1 MTSKRPHRPRQH
13 GFSLIEVLLVL
24 AIISVMAAMV
34 INAFS
39 NATQDSRNVVA
50 RQQQA
55 ALQSAISN
63 WATAQIGRKLT
74 IDPDGA
80 GALPAKTYEF
90 SVGLTRSLY
99 NYTDWYKSTPTALRT
114 AHDRLALVG
123 GYLDDDT
130 IAHFDDNSPDAV
142 TAKIT
147 SAAMVKTGTYLQLP
161 KWDDTDLR
169 AYPKVDL
176 IQP

>member
-1 MTSKRPHRPRQH
+1 MTTLRNQTTSR

-55 ALQSAISN
+55 SLQSAISN
-63 WATAQIGRKLT
+63 WATAQIGRKVT
-74 IDPDGA
+74 MDPDG
-80 GALPAKTYEF
+80 GGPADEDDFEF
-90 SVGLTRSLY
+90 SVGLTRARY
-99 NYTDWYKSTPTALRT
+99 NYANWWTDPPTGELN
-114 AHDRLALVG
+114 AHQRLALVG

-130 IAHFDDNSPDAV
+130 LAHFTDNSPDTD

-147 SAAMVKTGTYLQLP
+147 SVAMRKTGTYLQLP
-161 KWDDTDLR
+161 KWDESNAR
-169 AYPKVDL
+169 SYPKVDL